1 MHTAAKTTINT
12 LSGVNMISMNIF
24 SKTSGFR
31 MTNHALERSQQRCI
45 PPLIIHWLCRYSIRV
60 LFMGSV
66 PLWCFETRHST
77 QTMAIVLAKCCNA
90 VSKRHSDT
98 RRVDLSTFIAALRLL
113 RRTMAIH
120 CETCLAMNADRSTEP
135 MNRTLME
142 YSYGSRKRN
151 NNGTIVCYFDRKSTR
166 LISSDVGNIIIRR
179 LSGLMNAY
187 LVIAG
192 DQILTVGH
200 RYKRIKNF

>member
-1 MHTAAKTTINT
+1 MPAVTTTKINT

-45 PPLIIHWLCRYSIRV
+45 PPLIIHWLC
-60 LFMGSV
+60 
-66 PLWCFETRHST
+66 
-77 QTMAIVLAKCCNA
+77 Q
-90 VSKRHSDT
+90 
-98 RRVDLSTFIAALRLL
+98 
-113 RRTMAIH
+113 
-120 CETCLAMNADRSTEP
+120 
-135 MNRTLME
+135 
-142 YSYGSRKRN
+142 YGSRKRS
-151 NNGTIVCYFDRKSTR
+151 NNGTIVCYFDRKSMR
-166 LISSDVGNIIIRR
+166 LISSDVGQIVIRR

-200 RYKRIKNF
+200 RYKRIKKF

>member
-1 MHTAAKTTINT
+1 MPAVTATKINT

-45 PPLIIHWLCRYSIRV
+45 PPLIIHWLC
-60 LFMGSV
+60 
-66 PLWCFETRHST
+66 
-77 QTMAIVLAKCCNA
+77 Q
-90 VSKRHSDT
+90 
-98 RRVDLSTFIAALRLL
+98 
-113 RRTMAIH
+113 
-120 CETCLAMNADRSTEP
+120 
-135 MNRTLME
+135 
-142 YSYGSRKRN
+142 YGSRQRN
-151 NNGTIVCYFDRKSTR
+151 NNGTIVCYFDRKSIR
-166 LISSDVGNIIIRR
+166 LISSDVGHIVIRR

>member
-45 PPLIIHWLCRYSIRV
+45 PPLIIHWLC
-60 LFMGSV
+60 
-66 PLWCFETRHST
+66 
-77 QTMAIVLAKCCNA
+77 Q
-90 VSKRHSDT
+90 
-98 RRVDLSTFIAALRLL
+98 
-113 RRTMAIH
+113 
-120 CETCLAMNADRSTEP
+120 
-135 MNRTLME
+135 
-142 YSYGSRKRN
+142 YGSRKRN

-179 LSGLMNAY
+179 LSGLMDAY

>member
-1 MHTAAKTTINT
+1 MPAVTATKINT

-45 PPLIIHWLCRYSIRV
+45 PPLIIHWLC
-60 LFMGSV
+60 
-66 PLWCFETRHST
+66 
-77 QTMAIVLAKCCNA
+77 Q
-90 VSKRHSDT
+90 
-98 RRVDLSTFIAALRLL
+98 
-113 RRTMAIH
+113 
-120 CETCLAMNADRSTEP
+120 
-135 MNRTLME
+135 
-142 YSYGSRKRN
+142 YGSRKRSS
-151 NNGTIVCYFDRKSTR
+151 NGTILCYFDRKSMR
-166 LISSDVGNIIIRR
+166 LIASDVGHIVIRR